1 MRSSRFKLR
10 TQSVALGD
18 DSDLR
23 WVSLIPEGAIFAH
36 GMEWRFDSDV
46 TDPDNLKFVFD
57 DAVESLQRWLADF
70 APAVAIEHDKNGTA
84 AGYLR
89 RIRVLTAA
97 EAAGHG
103 IAQPAP
109 RMIYGGLDLTSP
121 RWAEAFDAGE
131 VPYVSPNIRAWAGT
145 ERDSAPAYPF
155 AIGEVS
161 FVTIPQIKAQQVPV
175 AQMRGVALS
184 EGGKM
189 TMTKE
194 ELTGYCADMGMDPAK
209 IEELIGKLFGAAHE
223 EAHALQPDLAE
234 DPEAIEAAAVAEL
247 QKAAEMEKAEEK
259 KEDEALLSENGRLR
273 RELAAAKRAFA
284 TASVRQRLGARK
296 VSAATEALL
305 TDAFLRGGDKFEALL
320 SDLGTAPKAAPA
332 AAPVAARSVA
342 PVARV
347 SSDANLA
354 ECLTDYRKFD
364 ALSDDDQWAR
374 ICELSERENI
384 AHWQAASW
392 IRFSRMP
399 DSVREKR
406 ASGLGK

>member
-18 DSDLR
+18 DGDLR

-36 GMEWRFDSDV
+36 GMEWRFDADA
-46 TDPDNLKFVFD
+46 TDPDALRFTFD

-89 RIRVLTAA
+89 RIRVLTAE
-97 EAAGHG
+97 EAARHG

-145 ERDSAPAYPF
+145 ERDSAPTYPF

-175 AQMRGVALS
+175 ASMRGVALS

-209 IEELIGKLFGAAHE
+209 IEELIGKLFAGAHE
-223 EAHALQPDLAE
+223 EAHALNPDLAE

-247 QKAAEMEKAEEK
+247 EKAAEMEKAEEDK
-259 KEDEALLSENGRLR
+259 KDDEALLSENGRL
-273 RELAAAKRAFA
+273 
-284 TASVRQRLGARK
+284 
-296 VSAATEALL
+296 
-305 TDAFLRGGDKFEALL
+305 
-320 SDLGTAPKAAPA
+320 
-332 AAPVAARSVA
+332 
-342 PVARV
+342 
-347 SSDANLA
+347 
-354 ECLTDYRKFD
+354 
-364 ALSDDDQWAR
+364 
-374 ICELSERENI
+374 
-384 AHWQAASW
+384 
-392 IRFSRMP
+392 
-399 DSVREKR
+399 
-406 ASGLGK
+406 